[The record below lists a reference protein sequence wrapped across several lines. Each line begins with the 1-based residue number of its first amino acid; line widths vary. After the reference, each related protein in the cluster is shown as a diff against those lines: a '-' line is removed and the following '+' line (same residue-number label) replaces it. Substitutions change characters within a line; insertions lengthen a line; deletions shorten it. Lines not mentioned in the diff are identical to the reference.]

1 MEDAMKWRKGIGF
14 TALAGA
20 GMMVL
25 PLAVAGPAGAVSE
38 TQVVA
43 SGLNS
48 PGKLAFGP
56 DGALYVSEAGTG
68 GEANADHS
76 NCIPAGDEGGEQCYG
91 DTGSITKV
99 DGDAQ
104 TRVVTG
110 LPSLGGAEG
119 AAGPAD
125 VAVADD
131 GTIYTVIGLGTDP
144 NARDQA
150 GDPFTNLGTVFKKG
164 PTAMA
169 PTKFA
174 DIAAFERDHD
184 PDADA
189 PRDPQDTDPTT
200 DSNPYALTMA
210 SDGRLYVADAGGNDV
225 VAVDG
230 TGAVSVVSVL
240 PYGDA
245 DAPDFLGAPPGTKIK
260 MQPVPTSVEIIPSNL
275 PGPLADDQVLIG
287 QLTGFPFPVG
297 GANIYSLNGN
307 ADPQD
312 NLDVA
317 FAGLTNVIDVA
328 VAPDGTLYALE
339 IASNG
344 LLSDT
349 PQAALI
355 QLRGDGTRK
364 VILNSFD
371 LVFPGGVAV
380 DGDGM
385 VYVSDTA
392 TGNVIKVDPTVARD
406 PATASACNPAIVLGT
421 SFDDITQDFH
431 HEAIEC
437 LAFWGLAQG
446 KTETTF
452 DPHAQV
458 TRGQA
463 ASTVARLME
472 AAGFTFS
479 DNPPNAFADDDTSVH
494 AHRIDQLAQ
503 AGVISGFADG
513 TFRPQDP
520 VNRSQIAS
528 LLVRAYEAVS
538 GTTISGPDAFGDD
551 EGSVHEDDINAAAGQ
566 GWVNGVGQGNFNPTG
581 VTARDQLS
589 SIVARVLSTL
599 VDDGKA
605 TPPAAG

>member
-1 MEDAMKWRKGIGF
+1 MNWRRGIAF

-20 GMMVL
+20 AMAVL
-25 PLAVAGPAGAVSE
+25 PITVAGPAGAASE
-38 TQVVA
+38 PAVVA

-56 DGALYVSEAGTG
+56 DGVLYVSEAGTG
-68 GEANADHS
+68 GEPNADHS
-76 NCIPAGDEGGEQCYG
+76 NCIPAGDEGGEMCYG
-91 DTGSITKV
+91 DTGSVTAI

-104 TRVVTG
+104 SRVVTG
-110 LPSLGGAEG
+110 LPSLAGDEG
-119 AAGPAD
+119 ASGPAD

-131 GTIYTVIGLGTDP
+131 GTIYTVISLGTDP
-144 NARDQA
+144 NNRDQA
-150 GDPFTNLGTVFKKG
+150 GDPFTNLGTVFKQG
-164 PTAMA
+164 PAAST

-174 DIAAFERDHD
+174 DIAAFERDND
-184 PDADA
+184 PDASE
-189 PRDPQDTDPTT
+189 PRDPSDTEPTT
-200 DSNPYALTMA
+200 DSNPYALTMK
-210 SDGRLYVADAGGNDV
+210 SDGTLLVADAGGNDV
-225 VAVDG
+225 VGVDATG
-230 TGAVSVVSVL
+230 TVSLVSAL
-240 PYGDA
+240 PFSEA
-245 DAPDFLGAPPGTKIK
+245 DAPPFLGLPPGTKIP
-260 MQPVPTSVEIIPSNL
+260 MQPVPTAIEVIPPEL
-275 PGPLADDQVLIG
+275 PAPIGMDQIFIG

-297 GANIYSLNGN
+297 GANVYTLNGN
-307 ADPQD
+307 ADKHD

-328 VAPDGTLYALE
+328 AAPDGTLYALE

-344 LLSDT
+344 LLSEPPT
-349 PQAALI
+349 AALI

-364 VILNSFD
+364 AILNSSD

-380 DGDGM
+380 GPDGM

-392 TGNVIKVDPTVARD
+392 TGKVIKVDPSVARD
-406 PATASACNPAIVLGT
+406 PATASACDPTIVLGT

-437 LAFWGLAQG
+437 LAFWGLAHG

-452 DPHAQV
+452 DPHAEV

-463 ASTVARLME
+463 ASIVASLME
-472 AAGFTFS
+472 AAGFAFS
-479 DNPPNAFADDDTSVH
+479 ENPPNAFPDDDTSVH
-494 AHRIDQLAQ
+494 AHRIDQLAE

-528 LLVRAYEAVS
+528 LLVRAYETV
-538 GTTISGPDAFGDD
+538 TDTPITGPDAFGDD
-551 EGSVHEDDINAAAGQ
+551 QGSVHEDDINAAAAQ
-566 GWVNGVGQGNFNPTG
+566 GWVNGVGEGNFNPLG